1 MPDLKLPGTYRAEVT
16 DAALGTA
23 KTGTDFVL
31 LKLRTDEHEMCDAYL
46 YLSEKA
52 FDRTVKTLHEV
63 FGFDG
68 VFGSLPEQLCGRRC
82 RLEAEE
88 ETDEK
93 SMVRVRVKWIN
104 PEHSPV
110 ADASFVAR
118 LSARAAQ
125 LLAGK
130 ATVPPS
136 PTSPPAKPRAIKKAD
151 GVPEYVAEAD
161 ECDLPF

>member
-1 MPDLKLPGTYRAEVT
+1 MPELKLPGTYKSEVT

-31 LKLRTDEHEMCDAYL
+31 LKLRTDDNEMCDAYL

-68 VFGSLPEQLCGRRC
+68 VFESLPEQLRGRRC

-93 SMVRVRVKWIN
+93 GVARVRVKWIN
-104 PEHSPV
+104 PEHSPA

-125 LLAGK
+125 LLA
-130 ATVPPS
+130 
-136 PTSPPAKPRAIKKAD
+136 AKPDAQPATLPKPAAARQAPKPAGKPVAD
-151 GVPEYVAEAD
+151 DPDDLVP
-161 ECDLPF
+161 F